1 MTKWNDI
8 PFYENT
14 PAEEKFDQFERQWE
28 ENQAAG
34 QAKAEQD
41 PYNRPHPTGGN

>member
-1 MTKWNDI
+1 MTSWNEI
-8 PFYENT
+8 PLHPDT
-14 PAEEKFDQFERQWE
+14 PKEEIADQFDKQFA

-41 PYNRPHPTGGN
+41 PYNRPHPTGN